1 MTSPGVVQVQLE
13 AWVLHRR
20 PQAAVAERA
29 KSFDQQTEDLCEGE
43 RGTRAKISHQEYY
56 PTDFWTL
63 QMNVIVFS
71 EGLLLHQ
78 NFGCREQ

>member
-1 MTSPGVVQVQLE
+1 MEGGGEGKLRGFGLNV
-13 AWVLHRR
+13 
-20 PQAAVAERA
+20 
-29 KSFDQQTEDLCEGE
+29 CGGEGE
-43 RGTRAKISHQEYY
+43 GEGTHFGLSSAFLSFPHGTDNQKGIDGCFRLH